1 MKPYYRQRGNVL
13 IVSLLML
20 LVLTGLA
27 VSAVSMTSL
36 NLRMVGNMQD
46 QFRAEGAVQLAVD
59 GLVSS
64 VQPFESPVDRTE
76 EHDVYQVSLQTK
88 CIASEPAEGWQENYS
103 LNTPTGIRYDTHW
116 RVDAEIVE
124 GAING
129 ELAAIQQG
137 VRVKDMVA
145 RCN

>member
-1 MKPYYRQRGNVL
+1 MKPDYRQQGNVL

-46 QFRAEGAVQLAVD
+46 QFHAEGVVQLAVD
-59 GLVSS
+59 ELVSS
-64 VQPFESPVDRTE
+64 LQPFENPIDRTE
-76 EHDVYQVSLQTK
+76 QHDIYQVSLRTK
-88 CIASEPAEGWQENYS
+88 CLASEPAEGWQENYS

-124 GAING
+124 GAVNG
-129 ELAAIQQG
+129 ELAAVQQG
-137 VRVKDMVA
+137 VRVKDMVTK
-145 RCN
+145 CG